1 MFNDIAKILKSVKKG
16 VVIVE
21 NGKPAYVVVPFEEY
35 QESAKGERY
44 RSVEMWA
51 DAREKQMDD
60 IHMIQKMIDYETS
73 MRTQG
78 FSGGQ
83 ETEIK
88 MMLNSLEQERGQR
101 REPRGQDEGGRNI
114 QLEDLPF

>member
-1 MFNDIAKILKSVKKG
+1 MFNDIAKILQSVKKG

-21 NGKPAYVVVPFEEY
+21 DGKPAYVVVPFEEY
-35 QESAKGERY
+35 KESTKGGRY
-44 RSVEMWA
+44 RSVEMWS

-60 IHMIQKMIDYETS
+60 IRMIQKMIDYETS

-83 ETEIK
+83 ETEIQ
-88 MMLNSLEQERGQR
+88 MMLNSLEQEKGQR
-101 REPRGQDEGGRNI
+101 REPRRRDEEDRNI
-114 QLEDLPF
+114 HLEDLPF

>member
-1 MFNDIAKILKSVKKG
+1 MFNDIAKILQSVKKG

-21 NGKPAYVVVPFEEY
+21 NGKPAYVVVPFQEY
-35 QESAKGERY
+35 RESVKEGGY
-44 RSVEMWA
+44 GSVEMWS

-60 IHMIQKMIDYETS
+60 IHMIQKMIDYESS

-83 ETEIK
+83 ETEIR
-88 MMLNSLEQERGQR
+88 MMLNSLEQEKGIGRESGRG
-101 REPRGQDEGGRNI
+101 DEEDRNI
-114 QLEDLPF
+114 HLEDLPF

>member
-1 MFNDIAKILKSVKKG
+1 MFNDIQKILQSVKKG

-21 NGKPAYVVVPFEEY
+21 NGKPAYVVVPFQEY
-35 QESAKGERY
+35 RESVKGGGYE
-44 RSVEMWA
+44 SVEMWA

-60 IHMIQKMIDYETS
+60 IRMIQKMIDYESS

-83 ETEIK
+83 ETEIQ
-88 MMLNSLEQERGQR
+88 MMLSSLEAEKEQGRESR
-101 REPRGQDEGGRNI
+101 RRDEDDRNI
-114 QLEDLPF
+114 HLEDLPF